1 MQISKVISTSTE
13 PTFSSEDV
21 KKLTDFF
28 SILIRIDQRKKAEQ
42 KQNASITKL
51 HKTKV

>member
-1 MQISKVISTSTE
+1 MEISKVVSTSTE
-13 PTFSSEDV
+13 PDFSSEDI

-28 SILIRIDQRKKAEQ
+28 SILITIDQRKKTER
-42 KQNASITKL
+42 KQNVSITNS